1 MIGRLTEDARGP
13 VHSFGMSP
21 ERQGAEAGKQ
31 RLEAHCPFGKKG
43 KEGRSWR
50 RTHFNV
56 RERVLDT
63 PVCKSSTLPQP
74 LLPAASV
81 SFSII

>member
-1 MIGRLTEDARGP
+1 MIGRLTDARGP

-21 ERQGAEAGKQ
+21 ERQGAEGGKQ
-31 RLEAHCPFGKKG
+31 RWETHCLFGRKG

-50 RTHFNV
+50 TYFNV
-56 RERVLDT
+56 REPVLDT
-63 PVCKSSTLPQP
+63 PVCKSSTLPKP

-81 SFSII
+81 SSSII